1 MKMCHNKVKK
11 KHFSVKLFFI
21 DMPLKGM
28 LHCLPVIEGNFY
40 IVKSAKIFKLYL
52 KTHSL
57 ICFIYQYLIPTLLK
71 KNLYL
76 FMIILCKILLCQ
88 SLTHITYQVSF
99 MLLYISVVNIYL
111 FAHTDISVSDLCGCN
126 H

>member
-28 LHCLPVIEGNFY
+28 LHCLHVIEGNFY
-40 IVKSAKIFKLYL
+40 IVKSAKICKLYL

-57 ICFIYQYLIPTLLK
+57 ICFIYQYLIPRLFK
-71 KNLYL
+71 KKSL

-88 SLTHITYQVSF
+88 SLTHITYQDSF
-99 MLLYISVVNIYL
+99 MLLYISVVKIYL

>member
-28 LHCLPVIEGNFY
+28 LHCLHVIEGN
-40 IVKSAKIFKLYL
+40 
-52 KTHSL
+52 
-57 ICFIYQYLIPTLLK
+57 
-71 KNLYL
+71 

-88 SLTHITYQVSF
+88 SLTHITYQDSF

>member
-11 KHFSVKLFFI
+11 KPLECRTFFI

-28 LHCLPVIEGNFY
+28 LHCLHVIERNFY
-40 IVKSAKIFKLYL
+40 IVKSAKICKLYL

-57 ICFIYQYLIPTLLK
+57 ICFIYQYLIPRLLK
-71 KNLYL
+71 KIFIYDNL
-76 FMIILCKILLCQ
+76 MQNLLCQ